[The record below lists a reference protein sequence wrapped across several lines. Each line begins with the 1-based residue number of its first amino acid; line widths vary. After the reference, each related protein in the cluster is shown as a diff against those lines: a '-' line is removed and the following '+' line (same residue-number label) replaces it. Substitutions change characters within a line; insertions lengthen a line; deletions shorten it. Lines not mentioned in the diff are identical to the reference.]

1 MNQNQDKRI
10 IIIGAGIAGC
20 TSAIGLKKL
29 GFDVTIIYKNRPF
42 IAYEGFSEK
51 TKEGL
56 ISQECINTSKLLA
69 KQSLRNSNWANS
81 SNQVNYEYVVCRKD
95 LDEALLNDV
104 KEKDIKMIEA
114 KVVGSIDDKKDKAKI
129 TCKINENKFELS
141 ADFIV
146 DARGRFTPF
155 KDEYICGPQ
164 NFSLL
169 QELEIS
175 DINENKTSIDSV
187 KDGWVWQA
195 YVGNKKG
202 YIQFSCDEDFA
213 NKVNSF
219 DDLLKILNMQDRG
232 FWSLKNSK
240 PIGKIVKRDSYC
252 KIHKEIINTKMMLIG
267 DSASSIDPLSGN
279 GAFQAM
285 SMSCIAP
292 FVINTILNKKEYE
305 QNVAINFYKSR
316 VEFIFDKF
324 TKVGKEFYCL
334 EKRYK
339 SDFWDKRQI
348 WPKDKPVNN
357 QMKLPRM
364 EKRAVV
370 NNSFIYENDVVITKD
385 NPMGVWC
392 FGNIVVSNLVKYCL
406 EEKNEKSLEYFN
418 SFCKEKHLDEKF
430 YSSLKRWCISQE
442 ILEEVQ

>member
-1 MNQNQDKRI
+1 MNQNQDKNI

-29 GFDVTIIYKNRPF
+29 GFDVTVIYKNRPF

-56 ISQECINTSKLLA
+56 VSQGCINASKLLD
-69 KQSLRNSNWANS
+69 KQSLRNSNWASS

-104 KEKDIKMIEA
+104 KEKDIKIIEA
-114 KVVGSIDDKKDKAKI
+114 KVLGTVNYDEDKVKI
-129 TCKINENKFELS
+129 IYKINENKLELS
-141 ADFIV
+141 ANFIV

-155 KDEYICGPQ
+155 KDEYICGPK

-169 QELEIS
+169 QELEIL
-175 DINENKTSIDSV
+175 DIDENKTSIDSV

-219 DDLLKILNMQDRG
+219 DDLLKVLNSQDRS

-285 SMSCIAP
+285 SMSSIAP
-292 FVINTILNKKEYE
+292 FVINTILNKEEYE
-305 QNVAINFYKSR
+305 QKVAMNFYKSR

-324 TKVGKEFYCL
+324 AKVGKEFYCL

-339 SDFWDKRQI
+339 SDYWKERQS
-348 WPKDKPVNN
+348 WPKDKSLKNGL
-357 QMKLPRM
+357 KIPRI

-370 NNSFIYENDVVITKD
+370 NNSFIYENEVVITKD

-392 FGNIVVSNLVKYCL
+392 FGNIEVANLAKYCL
-406 EEKNEKSLEYFN
+406 INANEKSLKYFED
-418 SFCKEKHLDEKF
+418 FCKEKHLNENF
-430 YSSLKRWCISQE
+430 YRSLKKWFISQE
-442 ILEEVQ
+442 ILIQEY

>member
-1 MNQNQDKRI
+1 MNQNQDKKI

-42 IAYEGFSEK
+42 ISYEGFSEK

-56 ISQECINTSKLLA
+56 ISQECIKASKLLD

-104 KEKDIKMIEA
+104 KEKDIKIIEA
-114 KVVGSIDDKKDKAKI
+114 KVVGTVNYNEEKAKVI
-129 TCKINENKFELS
+129 CKINENKFELS

-146 DARGRFTPF
+146 DSRGRFTPF
-155 KDEYICGPQ
+155 KDEYICGPK

-175 DINENKTSIDSV
+175 NIDENRTSIDSV

-213 NKVNSF
+213 NKVNNF
-219 DDLLKILNMQDRG
+219 DDLLEILNMQDRD

-240 PIGKIVKRDSYC
+240 AVGKIVKRDSYC

-285 SMSCIAP
+285 SMSSIAP
-292 FVINTILNKKEYE
+292 FVINTILNKEAYE
-305 QNVAINFYKSR
+305 QKVAMNFYKSR

-339 SDFWDKRQI
+339 SDFWDKRQN
-348 WPKDKPVNN
+348 WPKDKPISN
-357 QMKLPRM
+357 QIKLPRI

-370 NNSFIYENDVVITKD
+370 NNSFVNENEVVITKD
-385 NPMGVWC
+385 NAMGVWC
-392 FGNIVVSNLVKYCL
+392 FGNIEVSNLAKYCL
-406 EEKNEKSLEYFN
+406 EEKNENSFDYFEE
-418 SFCKEKHLDEKF
+418 FCKEKNLDEKF
-430 YSSLKRWCISQE
+430 YIALKRWFISQE
-442 ILEEVQ
+442 ILV